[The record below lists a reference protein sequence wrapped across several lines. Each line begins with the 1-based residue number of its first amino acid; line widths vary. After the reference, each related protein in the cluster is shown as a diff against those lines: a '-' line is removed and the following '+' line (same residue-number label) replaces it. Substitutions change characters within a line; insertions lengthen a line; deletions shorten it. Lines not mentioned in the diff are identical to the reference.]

1 MDRKTMLTKTLAVVG
16 TALVWCPI
24 VAPLLLSGARLIQ
37 ARRFVFDYLMPA
49 ELFPAVLVGGGLLLW
64 AALRARSRR
73 EVIGWALG
81 GAVAFLAA
89 CMGLAAVSGMASGAI
104 EASGPWFVL
113 VVSALIA
120 YCLAVVVLGMGGV
133 LLLRDLFGRRA

>member
-1 MDRKTMLTKTLAVVG
+1 MLTKTLAVVG
-16 TALVWCPI
+16 TALVWLPI
-24 VAPLLLSGARLIQ
+24 VTPFLLSAVRLIQ
-37 ARRFVFDYLMPA
+37 ARRFRFDYLAPA

-73 EVIGWALG
+73 GLIAWALG

-89 CMGLAAVSGMASGAI
+89 SMGLAAVSGMASGAI

-113 VVSALIA
+113 GLAGLIA
-120 YCLAVVVLGMGGV
+120 YCLATVVLGVGGV
-133 LLLRDLFGRRA
+133 LLLRDLFRRRP